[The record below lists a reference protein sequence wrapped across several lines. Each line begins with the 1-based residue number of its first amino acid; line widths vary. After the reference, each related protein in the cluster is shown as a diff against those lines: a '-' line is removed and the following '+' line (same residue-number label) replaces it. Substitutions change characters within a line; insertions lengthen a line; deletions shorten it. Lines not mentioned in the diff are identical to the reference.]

1 MRRLFMLFMALIV
14 CFTGTAG
21 AWEPLQIY
29 AEEASQDSPEG
40 ETETELMP
48 VLLDTDQ
55 VSTDEIILYS
65 SACVVMD
72 VNTGAILYYKNKL
85 DRHYP
90 ASTTKIMTTLLALE
104 RGSLDDTVT
113 FSENAV
119 GSITWDSSNMEL
131 LAGNQLTLEQALYG
145 IMLRSANEAANG
157 VAEHISG
164 SMEAFARE
172 MTDYAISLG
181 CRRTHFTNP
190 SGLHDDDHYT
200 TAKDLAIIASVA
212 ARNEEFR
219 KITGTV
225 FYNVENL
232 NFKIKQPESE
242 TDENGKPTGETVETA
257 EPEPEPYPLYNHHKM
272 VSGEYAYEG
281 CYGGKTGYTD
291 EARNTLVTYV
301 KRGDMDL
308 VCVILDC
315 PGGGNY
321 IYMDTEKALDYS
333 FANYERLTAEYNEA
347 QAKLNYPHLTILDW
361 YHTEPPLSA
370 EEMYYPFLAEA
381 FASNKTYTD
390 NRRAQEALDS
400 AIKDKSVKD
409 FIEYSRMRHYK
420 PLIIAG
426 IALVIAVI
434 LLAFLLHRLIKIIK
448 RKRSRMRYKKLRN
461 RRINETAEQAVAR
474 ALAEKEAQKAAGN
487 GEGQPDG
494 EANTAEMLAG
504 ANGGAEAPAE
514 IAAPAPAPKDAP

>member
-1 MRRLFMLFMALIV
+1 MRRLFMLFMAVII

-21 AWEPLQIY
+21 AWEPLQVY
-29 AEEASQDSPEG
+29 AEGASQDSPES

-48 VLLDTDQ
+48 VLLDTDR

-104 RGSLDDTVT
+104 RGKLDDTVT

-131 LAGNQLTLEQALYG
+131 QAGNQLTLEQALYG

-172 MTDYAISLG
+172 MTDYAIALG

-200 TAKDLAIIASVA
+200 TAKDLAIIASAA

-219 KITGTV
+219 KITGTI
-225 FYNVENL
+225 FYDVENL

-242 TDENGKPTGETVETA
+242 TDEQGKPTGETMETT

-272 VSGEYAYEG
+272 VNNEYAYEG

-291 EARNTLVTYV
+291 EARNTLVTYA

-308 VCVILDC
+308 VCVIMDC
-315 PGGGNY
+315 LGGGNY

-333 FANYERLTAEYNEA
+333 FANYERLTAEYHEA
-347 QAKLNYPHLTILDW
+347 QVKLGYPLLTIIDW

-370 EEMYYPFLAEA
+370 EEMYYPFLAEV
-381 FASNKTYTD
+381 FGVNKVHAE
-390 NRRAQEALDS
+390 NRRAQEALDN
-400 AIKDKSVKD
+400 AIREKSVKD
-409 FIEYSRMRHYK
+409 FIEYSRMRDYK

-426 IALVIAVI
+426 IALVIIVI
-434 LLAFLLHRLIKIIK
+434 ALAFLLHRLIRILK

-474 ALAEKEAQKAAGN
+474 ALAEKEAQRAAAGGQT
-487 GEGQPDG
+487 GESTDG
-494 EANTAEMLAG
+494 DKMPPGADAQSGIDAG
-504 ANGGAEAPAE
+504 TDGR
-514 IAAPAPAPKDAP
+514 